1 MPPSLL
7 AFLGLRSHCCAAR
20 IYRPRGWGLAPLL
33 HRVPREAPVS
43 VFRWL
48 WAAIPDRYER
58 TRRAL
63 TEADS

>member
-1 MPPSLL
+1 MLPSLL

-43 VFRWL
+43 VLRWPWRAL
-48 WAAIPDRYER
+48 MARYEATR
-58 TRRAL
+58 TAD
-63 TEADS
+63 EADS